1 MRYPIVWQVKDLAAT
16 GFASVKLAAD
26 GALSLAALVDGQ
38 IHAHGPNLYNRGESL
53 ARNRYA

>member
-38 IHAHGPNLYNRGESL
+38 IHVHGPNLYTRGE
-53 ARNRYA
+53 